1 LTCVPQGGIRRSSS
15 EGFRTVLKP
24 RGLLRSR
31 RIASPFG
38 FQLLRAA
45 QTARRRRALLLAL
58 AFGGTLWTAGCQSY
72 DPRLGAPS
80 AQSSVLSLL
89 TPGAKNARDQAFTL
103 TVTGA
108 GFVSGSTVQWD
119 GTNRPTEFVSFTKLT
134 AEISAADIAA
144 AGIFR
149 IRVVSPGPSDG
160 NNFSNVRTFQVCD
173 GPCPSPAAVAPQA
186 VSTALAGDSYAPAI
200 SADRRYVAFASVS
213 ADPSTNA
220 STGLRKIFLRDT
232 CEGVPAG
239 CEPETILVSSAWHGG
254 DPNGDSR
261 SPSISADG
269 RFVAFASDAGDLVE
283 SDFNGVS
290 DIFLRD
296 TCINAPEDCTPAT
309 TRVSLGP
316 DGIEAN
322 GASDS
327 PALSPDARFVA
338 FDSAARNLV
347 PDGSAAPTGAFL
359 RDTCFGAAG
368 ECTPATTRLA
378 ISPAPPR

>member
-1 LTCVPQGGIRRSSS
+1 M
-15 EGFRTVLKP
+15 KP
-24 RGLLRSR
+24 RGLLRSW

-45 QTARRRRALLLAL
+45 PPGRPRRRALLFAL
-58 AFGGTLWTAGCQSY
+58 AFGSALWIAGCQSY
-72 DPRLGAPS
+72 NPNLGAPS
-80 AQSSVLSLL
+80 AQSSQLNLL
-89 TPGAKNARDQAFTL
+89 TPAAENAGEPAFTL
-103 TVTGA
+103 TVSGA
-108 GFVSGSTVQWD
+108 GFVSGSTLQWN
-119 GTNRPTEFVSFTKLT
+119 GSNRPTEIVTFTELT
-134 AEISAADIAA
+134 AAISAADITT
-144 AGIFR
+144 AGIFSV
-149 IRVVSPGPSDG
+149 RVVSPGPNDG
-160 NNFSNVRTFQVCD
+160 NNFSNIRTFQVCD
-173 GPCPSPAAVAPQA
+173 GPCPSPAALAA
-186 VSTALAGDSYAPAI
+186 KAASSALAGDSYAPAI

-232 CEGVPAG
+232 CEGIPVG
-239 CEPETILVSSAWHGG
+239 CEPKTTLVSPAWHGG

-261 SPSISADG
+261 SPAISADG
-269 RFVAFASDAGDLVE
+269 RFVAFTSDAADLID

-296 TCINAPEDCTPAT
+296 TCINAPEDCEPAT
-309 TRVSLGP
+309 TRISLGP

-327 PALSPDARFVA
+327 PSLSPDARFVA
-338 FDSAARNLV
+338 FDSQARNLV

-378 ISPAPPR
+378 ISPAAPR